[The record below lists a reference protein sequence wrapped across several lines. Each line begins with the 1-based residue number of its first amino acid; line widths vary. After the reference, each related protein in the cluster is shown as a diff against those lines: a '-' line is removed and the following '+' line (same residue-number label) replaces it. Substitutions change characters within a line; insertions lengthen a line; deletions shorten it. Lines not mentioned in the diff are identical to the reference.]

1 MSRPPVG
8 RKPVSQ
14 RKIEFSKPETAA
26 MVGELRRYFV
36 EELDSE
42 IGQLPAEM
50 MVEFIAQKLGV
61 YFYNRGLYD
70 AQQLLNERM
79 ADVSDQMLALEFP
92 TGTGR

>member
-8 RKPVSQ
+8 RKPPPR
-14 RKIEFSKPETAA
+14 RKIEFSKAETAA

-36 EELDSE
+36 EELDGE

-50 MVEFIAQKLGV
+50 MVEFIAEKLGV